1 MIEGI
6 VPIMMGSSI
15 LPGNS
20 FKIVAT
26 SCLVLT
32 RIIGN
37 TKRKEALM
45 KQDYY
50 ANRKV
55 AI

>member
-1 MIEGI
+1 
-6 VPIMMGSSI
+6 MGSSI

-20 FKIVAT
+20 FKMAAT

-50 ANRKV
+50 ANPKV
-55 AI
+55 VI

>member
-6 VPIMMGSSI
+6 ALIMMRSSI